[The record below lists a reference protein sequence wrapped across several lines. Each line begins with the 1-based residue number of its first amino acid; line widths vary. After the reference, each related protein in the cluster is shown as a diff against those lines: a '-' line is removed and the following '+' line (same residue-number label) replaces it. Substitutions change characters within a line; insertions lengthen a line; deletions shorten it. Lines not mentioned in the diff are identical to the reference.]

1 MLLVT
6 KHNTRPWRFGEARR
20 RSVQTSATCTR
31 LRGAGETSQVIAERR
46 GLHGREGNRL
56 VQGSLVQSGSG
67 RHWLGWRWRWGCSGG
82 RAQHR
87 RALVRQ
93 VEEVSPVLE

>member
-1 MLLVT
+1 MILVT

-20 RSVQTSATCTR
+20 RSVQTST
-31 LRGAGETSQVIAERR
+31 AGCRRDLPSLIAERR

-67 RHWLGWRWRWGCSGG
+67 RHWLGWRWRWGCRGG

>member
-1 MLLVT
+1 MEVWGGKT
-6 KHNTRPWRFGEARR
+6 QICADQHGVHETAGCRR
-20 RSVQTSATCTR
+20 DLPS
-31 LRGAGETSQVIAERR
+31 LIAERR

-67 RHWLGWRWRWGCSGG
+67 IHWLGWRCRWGCRGG